1 MSKRDEIAEH
11 LEEAI
16 VWDGFDEAIIGY
28 TDEVA
33 VYDKDKMADILIAD
47 GMTWEEA
54 WDYLGFNVFCAYVGE
69 TTPIHITLLWG

>member
-1 MSKRDEIAEH
+1 MSKRDEIAEY
-11 LEEAI
+11 LEGAI

-47 GMTWEEA
+47 GMTGEEA
-54 WDYLGFNVFCAYVGE
+54 WDYLGYNVFCAYVGE
-69 TTPIHITLLWG
+69 TTPIHITLL